1 MKNLLIISMKIFV
14 TLTIFWILFKDVTID
29 SFLSNIFG
37 FDASLI
43 FTGILLLFLLNFS
56 IAVRWGIILR
66 CFGLNYSLSDLSR
79 FTLIGA
85 FFNQVFPTGMGGDVF
100 RVWYVRKFG
109 APLDVAVSSV
119 LLDRFSGLLGV
130 SVITLAGAPYIFAV
144 INSEEV
150 RILLLIFVLLLLSV
164 AGFVVLTFSLRS
176 AFTKLTHF
184 CKFVILAVRLDIIL
198 FVIHRIR
205 LFMGRL
211 IINYTD
217 GLLIVFLS
225 TVNQLCLGLVVF
237 LISKAIGSYID
248 LLSVLCAFPLVI
260 LISALP
266 FSFAG
271 WGLREGAMVVVFA
284 SLGVPK
290 ETSLVISIVF
300 GVSLF
305 LSSLVGA
312 GLWLIRTQ
320 ENSSLKRDLSGSNR
334 V

>member
-1 MKNLLIISMKIFV
+1 
-14 TLTIFWILFKDVTID
+14 
-29 SFLSNIFG
+29 
-37 FDASLI
+37 
-43 FTGILLLFLLNFS
+43 
-56 IAVRWGIILR
+56 
-66 CFGLNYSLSDLSR
+66 
-79 FTLIGA
+79 
-85 FFNQVFPTGMGGDVF
+85 
-100 RVWYVRKFG
+100 
-109 APLDVAVSSV
+109 
-119 LLDRFSGLLGV
+119 
-130 SVITLAGAPYIFAV
+130 
-144 INSEEV
+144 V